1 MIRDLKNRIYDNIRN
16 YKKPETVEHT
26 ATELK
31 AFEILNKKAAPKKQ
45 LTLSQKKAYK
55 VLKAPKPKKS
65 NAEVLNLCRTL
76 LGIEVKLKEITTPKG
91 LKIYAKEFKPGADV
105 FISTAKNEV
114 NISLP
119 IGKYP
124 LGKNRFLV
132 VQPEGI
138 IKTIN

>member
-1 MIRDLKNRIYDNIRN
+1 MIRSLRDRIYSNMQN
-16 YKKPETVEHT
+16 YKRPDAIEHT
-26 ATELK
+26 ATELR
-31 AFEILNKKAAPKKQ
+31 AFAILNKKAAPKKQ
-45 LTLSQKKAYK
+45 LTLLQKKAYK

-124 LGKNRFLV
+124 LGRNRFLV